1 MKKEDIIDALG
12 SVDEKFL
19 IEAQTYRNRSNPSYR
34 PFYSAWIKNA
44 ALCLLLLFAAIY
56 LFDFQTNKKPALQQ
70 PKSLPKISLDDHPA
84 GSFGYPAFEYFS
96 PSDIVDGNPWEET
109 SALTSLPVFQ
119 NTISHDDKYK
129 VSGYSLHHMK
139 DELYAVAERLN
150 INQTKLHV
158 QQNITPYYA
167 WVQADTDAYEITVS
181 QDMITQISFK
191 SANLLP
197 DELRSLSLDCY
208 ENNVKIAAYIQKA
221 YADLIDMD
229 DPQLDVSGGNCNI
242 DGQKNYTIRFYD
254 KGETIAQ
261 SIQNYNFH
269 AITFFIWEGRV
280 ETVHIQHTDLTMKIG
295 EYPVISVAEAEKL
308 LRNGNYI
315 AFFPTG
321 LIKEKLNIVTY
332 SLVYFTAPIYQYFIP
347 YYCFYVELDKEAQA
361 DGTSSYGI
369 CYVPAISSAYI
380 ESMPKNGSLP
390 T

>member
-1 MKKEDIIDALG
+1 
-12 SVDEKFL
+12 
-19 IEAQTYRNRSNPSYR
+19 
-34 PFYSAWIKNA
+34 
-44 ALCLLLLFAAIY
+44 
-56 LFDFQTNKKPALQQ
+56 
-70 PKSLPKISLDDHPA
+70 
-84 GSFGYPAFEYFS
+84 
-96 PSDIVDGNPWEET
+96 
-109 SALTSLPVFQ
+109 
-119 NTISHDDKYK
+119 
-129 VSGYSLHHMK
+129 MK

-181 QDMITQISFK
+181 QDMVTQISFK

-197 DELRSLSLDCY
+197 DDLRSLSLDCY

-229 DPQLDVSGGNCNI
+229 DPQLDVSGGDCNI

-280 ETVHIQHTDLTMKIG
+280 ETIHIQHTDLTMKIG

-308 LRNGNYI
+308 LRNENYL

-321 LIKEKLNIVTY
+321 LIKEKLNIVKY

>member
-1 MKKEDIIDALG
+1 M
-12 SVDEKFL
+12 
-19 IEAQTYRNRSNPSYR
+19 
-34 PFYSAWIKNA
+34 
-44 ALCLLLLFAAIY
+44 LLFAAIY
-56 LFDFQTNKKPALQQ
+56 LFDFQINKKPALQQ
-70 PKSLPKISLDDHPA
+70 PKSLPKISLDDHPS

-119 NTISHDDKYK
+119 NTLSHDDKYK

-181 QDMITQISFK
+181 QDMVTQISFK

-197 DELRSLSLDCY
+197 DDLRSLSLDCY

-229 DPQLDVSGGNCNI
+229 DPQLDVSGGDCNI

-321 LIKEKLNIVTY
+321 LIKEKLNIVKY

-369 CYVPAISSAYI
+369 CYVPAISSAYV

>member
-1 MKKEDIIDALG
+1 M
-12 SVDEKFL
+12 
-19 IEAQTYRNRSNPSYR
+19 
-34 PFYSAWIKNA
+34 
-44 ALCLLLLFAAIY
+44 LFAAIY
-56 LFDFQTNKKPALQQ
+56 LFDFQINKKTALPQ

-109 SALTSLPVFQ
+109 SALTSL
-119 NTISHDDKYK
+119 
-129 VSGYSLHHMK
+129 
-139 DELYAVAERLN
+139 
-150 INQTKLHV
+150 
-158 QQNITPYYA
+158 
-167 WVQADTDAYEITVS
+167 AYEITVS
-181 QDMITQISFK
+181 QDMVTQISFK
-191 SANLLP
+191 SADLLP
-197 DELRSLSLDCY
+197 DDLRSLSLDCY

-308 LRNGNYI
+308 PRNGNYI

-321 LIKEKLNIVTY
+321 LIKEKLNIVKY

>member
-44 ALCLLLLFAAIY
+44 ELCLLLLFAAIY
-56 LFDFQTNKKPALQQ
+56 LFDFQINKKPALQQ

-119 NTISHDDKYK
+119 NTLSHDDKYK

-181 QDMITQISFK
+181 QDMVTQISFK

-197 DELRSLSLDCY
+197 YDLRSLF
-208 ENNVKIAAYIQKA
+208 
-221 YADLIDMD
+221 
-229 DPQLDVSGGNCNI
+229 G
-242 DGQKNYTIRFYD
+242 
-254 KGETIAQ
+254 
-261 SIQNYNFH
+261 
-269 AITFFIWEGRV
+269 
-280 ETVHIQHTDLTMKIG
+280 
-295 EYPVISVAEAEKL
+295 L
-308 LRNGNYI
+308 LR
-315 AFFPTG
+315 
-321 LIKEKLNIVTY
+321 E
-332 SLVYFTAPIYQYFIP
+332 
-347 YYCFYVELDKEAQA
+347 
-361 DGTSSYGI
+361 
-369 CYVPAISSAYI
+369 
-380 ESMPKNGSLP
+380 
-390 T
+390 